1 MNSVMS
7 NIFKYISKYRLYVVL
22 SIACA
27 AVYAL
32 LSLYIPILTGDAVD
46 VIVTKGD
53 VDFDKIF
60 EILLKDLLV
69 ILLAALAQ
77 WIMGVCNN
85 KISYNVIRDLRK
97 DAFEKIQILPLSYID
112 SHAHGDIV
120 SRIISDVDTFS
131 DGLLLGF
138 SQLFTGVVTILA
150 TVFFMLSISWKVGL
164 LVIALTPLSLIAAS
178 VVAKLIYKMFRR
190 QSEIKGRQTSYIN
203 EMIGNVRTV
212 KAYGRESD
220 VTKDFKEINDEL
232 TDVSTKAIFYSA
244 ITNPLTRFINSL
256 VYASVALYGAFNV
269 IALNMTVGNL
279 TSILMYANQ
288 YTKPF
293 NEISS
298 VITEMQNAFACAER
312 VFELINR
319 KERVPEKEDAVELTN
334 VSGNVEFKNV
344 SFNYPS
350 ININDPNGKNNNFK
364 TSKINDK
371 VNNNNSIN
379 KNKNYINNISFKLE
393 NDEAIVISGKKNS
406 GKSTIVNLLER
417 LYEPNLGN
425 IFYKEYDLKSLDL
438 KWIRNKIGY
447 VSHEPSIINGS
458 FKDNIL
464 YGISKNEIINNRYID
479 FICQFLKIDNYI
491 PLINGYDTI
500 ISELNQECK
509 LTKGQQKLISL
520 GRVLIKRPKILVLDE
535 ILEDLNNEIE
545 IQRNIKSCIERL
557 IEEKN
562 IIFPN
567 INGIIIITGD
577 YTNNNYKIKGVDKVY
592 QIANNKI
599 SKICV

>member
-1 MNSVMS
+1 MS

-46 VIVTKGD
+46 VIVAKGD
-53 VDFDKIF
+53 VDFKKIF

-77 WIMGVCNN
+77 WLMGVCNN

-97 DAFEKIQILPLSYID
+97 DAFEKIQTLPLSYID
-112 SHAHGDIV
+112 SHAHGDII

-232 TDVSTKAIFYSA
+232 TDVSTRAIFYSA

-269 IALNMTVGNL
+269 IALNITVGNL

-298 VITEMQNAFACAER
+298 VITELQNAFACAER

-344 SFNYPS
+344 SFSYNKETKLIENFN
-350 ININDPNGKNNNFK
+350 INIKPGMRVAIVGPTGCGKTTVINLLMRFYDTDKGGIYVDGIDTRDITRNSLRRNFGMVLQE
-364 TSKINDK
+364 TWLRSGTVRDNIAMGREDATEEEIIAASKAA
-371 VNNNNSIN
+371 
-379 KNKNYINNISFKLE
+379 YAHSFIKKLE
-393 NDEAIVISGKKNS
+393 K
-406 GKSTIVNLLER
+406 
-417 LYEPNLGN
+417 
-425 IFYKEYDLKSLDL
+425 
-438 KWIRNKIGY
+438 
-447 VSHEPSIINGS
+447 
-458 FKDNIL
+458 
-464 YGISKNEIINNRYID
+464 
-479 FICQFLKIDNYI
+479 
-491 PLINGYDTI
+491 GYDTVLAEDGGSLSVGQKQLI
-500 ISELNQECK
+500 CIARLFLVLPPMLILDEATSSIDTRTELKIQNAFAK
-509 LTKGQQKLISL
+509 LMKGRTSFIVAHRLST
-520 GRVLIKRPKILVLDE
+520 IKEADLILVMNKGNIVETGSDE
-535 ILEDLNNEIE
+535 ELTQKKGFYYNL
-545 IQRNIKSCIERL
+545 KTAV
-557 IEEKN
+557 EK
-562 IIFPN
+562 
-567 INGIIIITGD
+567 
-577 YTNNNYKIKGVDKVY
+577 
-592 QIANNKI
+592 
-599 SKICV
+599 

>member
-97 DAFEKIQILPLSYID
+97 DAFEKIQTLPLSYID

-344 SFNYPS
+344 SFSYNKETKLIENFN
-350 ININDPNGKNNNFK
+350 INIKPGMRVAIVGPTGCGKTTVINLLMRFYDTDKGGIYVDGIDTRDITRNSLRRNFGMVLQE
-364 TSKINDK
+364 TWLRSGTVRDNIAIGREDATEEEIIAASKAAHAH
-371 VNNNNSIN
+371 
-379 KNKNYINNISFKLE
+379 SFIKKLE
-393 NDEAIVISGKKNS
+393 K
-406 GKSTIVNLLER
+406 
-417 LYEPNLGN
+417 
-425 IFYKEYDLKSLDL
+425 
-438 KWIRNKIGY
+438 
-447 VSHEPSIINGS
+447 
-458 FKDNIL
+458 
-464 YGISKNEIINNRYID
+464 
-479 FICQFLKIDNYI
+479 
-491 PLINGYDTI
+491 GYDTVL
-500 ISELNQECK
+500 SEDGGSLSAGQKQLICIARLFLALPPMLILDEATSSIDTRTELKIQNAFAK
-509 LTKGQQKLISL
+509 LMKGRTSFIVAHRLST
-520 GRVLIKRPKILVLDE
+520 IKEADLILVMNKGNIVETGSDE
-535 ILEDLNNEIE
+535 ELTQKKGFYYNL
-545 IQRNIKSCIERL
+545 KTAV
-557 IEEKN
+557 EK
-562 IIFPN
+562 
-567 INGIIIITGD
+567 
-577 YTNNNYKIKGVDKVY
+577 
-592 QIANNKI
+592 
-599 SKICV
+599 

>member
-46 VIVTKGD
+46 VIITKGD

-69 ILLAALAQ
+69 ILFAALAQ

-85 KISYNVIRDLRK
+85 KISYNVIRDLRR
-97 DAFEKIQILPLSYID
+97 DAFEKIQTLPLSYID

-269 IALNMTVGNL
+269 IALNITVGNL

-298 VITEMQNAFACAER
+298 VITELQNAFACAER

-344 SFNYPS
+344 SFSYNKETKLIENFN
-350 ININDPNGKNNNFK
+350 INIKPGMRVAIVGPTGCGKTTVINLLMRFYDTDKGGIYVDGIDTRDITRNSLRRNFGMVLQE
-364 TSKINDK
+364 TWLRSGTVRDNIAMGREDATEEEIIAASKAAHAH
-371 VNNNNSIN
+371 
-379 KNKNYINNISFKLE
+379 SFIKKLE
-393 NDEAIVISGKKNS
+393 K
-406 GKSTIVNLLER
+406 
-417 LYEPNLGN
+417 
-425 IFYKEYDLKSLDL
+425 
-438 KWIRNKIGY
+438 
-447 VSHEPSIINGS
+447 
-458 FKDNIL
+458 
-464 YGISKNEIINNRYID
+464 
-479 FICQFLKIDNYI
+479 
-491 PLINGYDTI
+491 GYDTV
-500 ISELNQECK
+500 ISEDGGSLSAGQKQLICIARLFLALPPMLILDEATSSIDTRTELKIQNAFAK
-509 LTKGQQKLISL
+509 LMKGRTSFIVAHRLST
-520 GRVLIKRPKILVLDE
+520 IKEADLILVMNKGNIVETGSDE
-535 ILEDLNNEIE
+535 ELTQKKGFYYNL
-545 IQRNIKSCIERL
+545 KTAV
-557 IEEKN
+557 EK
-562 IIFPN
+562 
-567 INGIIIITGD
+567 
-577 YTNNNYKIKGVDKVY
+577 
-592 QIANNKI
+592 
-599 SKICV
+599 